1 MPSLGSCFSY
11 EEAVQLESQ
20 VREAQEKQQFD
31 RVLQLTDEVAAKFDS
46 CLAQHRH
53 DLELPSYLRRFTA
66 GSQYAYCFNRRI
78 EALQRQKR
86 YQEAVDLL
94 DVLVRQDVYLLSHRG
109 HWYER
114 LALNVEQ
121 HLKNPQLVRLS
132 YLFFQVKQ
140 TTDFYFLPCT

>member
-31 RVLQLTDEVAAKFDS
+31 RVLLLTDEVAAKFDS

-132 YLFFQVKQ
+132 YLFFK
-140 TTDFYFLPCT
+140 